1 MIRQKLYFILTL
13 LFLLLN
19 GITVR
24 SQSLY
29 ESSVISQKSKT
40 SVLSSGEWYK
50 IKINH
55 SGIYKLTFEDI
66 KGMEF
71 SDPSQVHVFGNGG
84 AMLSLMNADPR
95 PDDLL
100 ENSIYM
106 SKGQDGIFN
115 AGDYLLFYGKGP
127 VTWTYNPNS
136 DLFEHKINQYSD
148 ASYYFITTNAE
159 EVKEID
165 QAPEVLETPDK
176 ISNTFN
182 GYDFHEKNK
191 YNFLKSGRQ
200 WFGERIEYSSYDT
213 IYNFPGLITTTPV
226 IVKSNVLSRSANS
239 KTFIFRSND
248 EFIGSIAVGS
258 VILSNTT
265 GIYANQKSG
274 QFSFNA
280 KDDKFDIN
288 VTYNNSESSDDGF
301 LDYITVNVTRKLALS
316 GDFLFFRDRTIVGN
330 GNTARYLVENCNNQT
345 EIWDITD
352 FTHIKKMQSQ
362 LEGSLLTFIDHADSL
377 KEYVVLNPAG
387 NFPKP
392 TIISSFG
399 DLGKVANQNLHAIG
413 PTQMLIVTHPLF
425 REAAD
430 SIALFHQVK
439 DNMSVQVVTTDQ
451 IYNEFSSGA
460 MDVSAIRDFTKMIFD
475 RSTSE
480 NNRLKYLLLL
490 GDGSYN
496 NISRS
501 SGNSNYI
508 PTYQSE
514 SSLNASSSYTSDDF
528 FGLLE
533 NEEGGTTFMESF
545 TVDIGVGRLPVKTPY
560 EAKVLYKKV
569 KNYNISRN
577 MADWRNNILFIG
589 DDEDGNIHM
598 SQANSLADWVSTNY
612 PQFAVKKVL
621 LDAYKQVSTST
632 GARYPDVSRIVN
644 DNIQKGTLIVNYTGH
659 GGERGITAEQILMR
673 EDLTKQTNFNNLPLF
688 VTATCSFSRFDDL
701 SDDEGNLLEST
712 SAGEVSL
719 LNENG
724 GNIALLSTTRIVYSD
739 RNYYLNDKFYKVVFE
754 KDSSGHY
761 FKLGDIIRK
770 TKNNSGINQNKL
782 SFILL
787 GDPALSLALPEFT
800 VHTDSLNG
808 IDVSSL
814 VDTMKAFSRVRIS
827 GHIED
832 IDHYIANTY
841 NGIIYPSVFDKKHII
856 TTLANDGGDPFQFE
870 TQENLLFKGKASV
883 INGYFSFEFMIPKDI
898 TYNFGNGKIVY
909 YSQNSEMDANGYY
922 NQFIIGGTN
931 PFFLP
936 DDMGPEISLFLN
948 DDNFLDLGISNTN
961 PVIYAEINDAS
972 GINTVGN
979 GIGHDITGILDNDAS
994 NPIIL
999 NDFFETEIN
1008 DFTSGKLAYPLSNIS
1023 VGMHSL
1029 KVKVWDVL
1037 NNSSEKTIE
1046 FEVIANNNPVLTNI
1060 YNYPNP
1066 ASNVTWFRIE
1076 HNRPGEE
1083 LELTISIFDMAGRNI
1098 ASLQQSGITTGFS
1111 IEPLEWDLKDKN
1123 GNMLGTGVYPYRIR
1137 IKDSKGNFAENYSKV
1152 IILRH

>member
-1 MIRQKLYFILTL
+1 MTRQKIYIIISL
-13 LFLLLN
+13 LLLLLN
-19 GITVR
+19 VLAVQ
-24 SQSLY
+24 SQSLQEY
-29 ESSVISQKSKT
+29 SLISQKTWT

-66 KGMEF
+66 IGMGF

-84 AMLSLMNADPR
+84 AMLSLMNSDPR

-115 AGDYLLFYGKGP
+115 EGDYILFCGKGP

-148 ASYYFITTNAE
+148 ASYYFVTTNSE
-159 EVKEID
+159 EPNKIE
-165 QAPEVLETPDK
+165 QAPEVLETPNK
-176 ISNTFN
+176 ISNSFN
-182 GYDFHEKNK
+182 DYDFHEKNK

-200 WFGERIEYSSYDT
+200 WFGERIEYNSYDT
-213 IYNFPGLITTTPV
+213 VFNFPGLITTVPV
-226 IVKSNVLSRSANS
+226 VLKSNAVSRSANQ
-239 KTFIFRSND
+239 KTFIYRNGEKFV
-248 EFIGSIAVGS
+248 GSISIGG
-258 VILSNTT
+258 VILSNST

-274 QFSFNA
+274 QFSFSVTG
-280 KDDKFDIN
+280 DQVSIN
-288 VTYNNSESSDDGF
+288 IAYNKTQSSDEGF
-301 LDYITVNVTRKLALS
+301 LDYLTLNVRRKLALS
-316 GDFLFFRDRTIVGN
+316 GDYLFFRDKSMVGN
-330 GNTARYLVENCNNQT
+330 GNTAMYSIENCNYLT
-345 EIWDITD
+345 EIWDVTD
-352 FTHIKKMQSQ
+352 IAKIKKMK
-362 LEGSLLTFIDHADSL
+362 SLLDGTTLTFIDNADSL
-377 KEYVVLNPAG
+377 KEYVVVNPAG
-387 NFPKP
+387 NFSKP
-392 TIISSFG
+392 AITSSLG
-399 DLGKVANQNLHAIG
+399 DLGKIANQNLHSISPA
-413 PTQMLIVTHPLF
+413 QLLIITHPLF
-425 REAAD
+425 REVAD
-430 SIALFHQVK
+430 SIALFHQIK

-460 MDVSAIRDFTKMIFD
+460 MDVSAIRDFTKMIYD
-475 RSTSE
+475 RSASDE
-480 NNRLKYLLLL
+480 NRLKYLLLL

-501 SGNSNYI
+501 SGNPNYI

-514 SSLNASSSYTSDDF
+514 SSLSASTSYASDDF

-533 NEEGGTTFMESF
+533 NEEGGTTTMESF
-545 TVDIGVGRLPVKTPY
+545 TVDIGVGRLPSKTPY
-560 EAKVLYKKV
+560 EAMVLYKKI
-569 KNYNISRN
+569 KNYNISSN

-598 SQANSLADWVSTNY
+598 SQANSLADWVRTNY

-621 LDAYKQVSTST
+621 LDAYKQVSTSS
-632 GARYPDVSRIVN
+632 GARYPEVSRIVN
-644 DNIQKGTLIVNYTGH
+644 DNVQKGILIYNYTGH
-659 GGERGITAEQILMR
+659 GGERGITAEQILME
-673 EDLTKQTNFNNLPLF
+673 EDLNKQTNTNNLPLF

-701 SDDEGNLLEST
+701 SDDEGNLVEST

-739 RNYYLNDKFYKVVFE
+739 RNYYLNDKFYRVVFE

-787 GDPALSLALPEFT
+787 GDPALTLAIPEFT

-808 IDVSSL
+808 MAISTA

-832 IDHYIANTY
+832 INHYIANTY

-931 PFFLP
+931 PFFSP
-936 DDMGPEISLFLN
+936 DDQGPDISLFLN
-948 DDNFLDLGISNTN
+948 DDNFLDQGISNTN

-999 NDFFETEIN
+999 NDFFETEID
-1008 DFTSGKLAYPLSNIS
+1008 DFTSGKLAYPLSNLS
-1023 VGMHSL
+1023 EGLHSL

-1046 FEVIANNNPVLTNI
+1046 FEVIANNNPVLATI

-1066 ASNVTWFRIE
+1066 AKEVTWFRIE
-1076 HNRPGEE
+1076 HNRPGEDIQ
-1083 LELTISIFDMAGRNI
+1083 LTITIFDMSGRNVAVI
-1098 ASLQQSGITTGFS
+1098 QQSLYTTGFS
-1111 IEPLEWDLKDKN
+1111 SEPIEWDLKDKN
-1123 GNMLGTGVYPYRIR
+1123 GNMLRTGVYPYRIR
-1137 IKDSKGNFAENYSKV
+1137 ITDSKGKFAESYQKLA
-1152 IILRH
+1152 IIRP

>member
-1 MIRQKLYFILTL
+1 MDEF
-13 LFLLLN
+13 
-19 GITVR
+19 TVR
-24 SQSLY
+24 SQSPQ
-29 ESSVISQKSKT
+29 ESSVKSQNAWT
-40 SVLSSGEWYK
+40 SVLSSGDWYK
-50 IKINH
+50 IKIKQ
-55 SGIYKLTFEDI
+55 SGIYKLTYEDI
-66 KGMEF
+66 KSMGF
-71 SDPSQVHVFGNGG
+71 SDPSQVHIFGNGG
-84 AMLSLMNADPR
+84 AMLSLMNSDPR

-115 AGDYLLFYGKGP
+115 AGDYILFYGKSP

-148 ASYYFITTNAE
+148 ASYYFITANSE
-159 EVKEID
+159 EVKKID
-165 QAPEVLETPDK
+165 QAPEVLETPNK
-176 ISNTFN
+176 ISNSFN
-182 GYDFHEKNK
+182 DFDFHEKNK

-200 WFGERIEYSSYDT
+200 WFGERMEYNSYDT
-213 IYNFPGLITTTPV
+213 VFNFPGLITTMQV
-226 IVKSNVLSRSANS
+226 VLKSNVVSRSANQR
-239 KTFIFRSND
+239 TFIYRNGEQFV
-248 EFIGSIAVGS
+248 GSISIAGV
-258 VILSNTT
+258 VLSNST

-274 QFSFNA
+274 QFSFS
-280 KDDKFDIN
+280 
-288 VTYNNSESSDDGF
+288 VTGDQVDVNIAYNKIESSDEGF
-301 LDYITVNVTRKLALS
+301 LDYLTLNVRRKLALS
-316 GDFLFFRDRTIVGN
+316 GDFLFFRDRTVVGN
-330 GNTARYLVENCNNQT
+330 GNTAKYSVENCNNIT

-352 FTHIKKMQSQ
+352 FTRIKKM
-362 LEGSLLTFIDHADSL
+362 LAHLDGSLLTFIDLADSL
-377 KEYVVLNPAG
+377 REYVVLNPAG

-392 TIISSFG
+392 TITSSFG
-399 DLGKVANQNLHAIG
+399 DLGKIANQNLHAIG
-413 PTQMLIVTHPLF
+413 TTQLLIISHPLF

-430 SIALFHQVK
+430 SIALFHQMK

-460 MDVSAIRDFTKMIFD
+460 MDVSAIRDFAKMIYN
-475 RSTSE
+475 RSTSDV
-480 NNRLKYLLLL
+480 NRLKYLLLL

-501 SGNSNYI
+501 SGNPNFI

-514 SSLNASSSYTSDDF
+514 SSINASTSYASDDF

-533 NEEGGTTFMESF
+533 NEEGGTTTMESF
-545 TVDIGVGRLPVKTPY
+545 TVDIGVGRLPVKTTY
-560 EAKVLYKKV
+560 EAMVLYKKI
-569 KNYNISRN
+569 KNYNTSRN
-577 MADWRNNILFIG
+577 MSDWRNNILFIG

-598 SQANSLADWVSTNY
+598 SQANNLADWVSTNY
-612 PQFAVKKVL
+612 TQFAVKKVF

-632 GARYPDVSRIVN
+632 GARYPEVNRIVN

-673 EDLTKQTNFNNLPLF
+673 EDLIKQTNSNNLPLF
-688 VTATCSFSRFDDL
+688 VTATCSFSRFDDV
-701 SDDEGNLLEST
+701 SDDEGNLIEST

-739 RNYYLNDKFYKVVFE
+739 KNYYLNDKFYKVVFE
-754 KDSSGHY
+754 RDSNGHY
-761 FKLGDIIRK
+761 YKLGDIIRK

-787 GDPALSLALPEFT
+787 GDPALTLAIPEFT

-808 IDVSSL
+808 STISSV

-832 IDHYIANTY
+832 IDHYLASSY
-841 NGIIYPSVFDKKHII
+841 NGVIYPSVFDKKHTV

-883 INGYFSFEFMIPKDI
+883 RNGYFSFEFMVPKDI

-931 PFFLP
+931 SSFLP
-936 DDMGPEISLFLN
+936 DDNGPEIYLYLN
-948 DDNFLDLGISNTN
+948 DDNFLDQGISNTS
-961 PVIYAEINDAS
+961 PVIYAEISDAS

-979 GIGHDITGILDNDAS
+979 GIGHDITGILDNDVS
-994 NPIIL
+994 NPMIL
-999 NDFFETEIN
+999 NDFFETELN
-1008 DFTSGKLAYPLSNIS
+1008 DFTSGILAYPLANLSEGI
-1023 VGMHSL
+1023 HSL

-1037 NNSSEKTIE
+1037 NNSSEKSIE
-1046 FEVIANNNPVLTNI
+1046 FKVIANGNPVLANI

-1066 ASNVTWFRIE
+1066 ASDITWFRIE

-1083 LELTISIFDMAGRNI
+1083 IRVTISVFDMAGRNVAVI
-1098 ASLQQSGITTGFS
+1098 QQSFYTTGFS
-1111 IEPLEWDLKDKN
+1111 SDPIEWNLKDEN
-1123 GNMLGTGVYPYRIR
+1123 GNILRAGVYPYRIR
-1137 IKDSKGNFAENYSKV
+1137 ITDSKSKFAESYRKLV
-1152 IILRH
+1152 IVRH